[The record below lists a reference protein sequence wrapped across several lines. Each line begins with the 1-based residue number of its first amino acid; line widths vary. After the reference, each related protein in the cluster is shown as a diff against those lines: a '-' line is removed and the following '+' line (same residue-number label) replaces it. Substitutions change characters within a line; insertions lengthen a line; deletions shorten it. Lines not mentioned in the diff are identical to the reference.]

1 MTSVQA
7 SRLTLIGRN
16 RGPLWR
22 RSAFRSA
29 MNGWRDFVLREL
41 FCAMRTVGQ
50 VAPNEFAKPIK
61 VSREQG

>member
-7 SRLTLIGRN
+7 SRFIPVGVN